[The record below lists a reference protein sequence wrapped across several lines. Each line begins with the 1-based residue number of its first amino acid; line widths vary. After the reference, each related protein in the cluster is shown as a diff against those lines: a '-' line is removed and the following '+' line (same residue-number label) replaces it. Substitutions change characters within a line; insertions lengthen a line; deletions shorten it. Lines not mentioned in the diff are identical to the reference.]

1 MAIKAS
7 GPLKFSDIIN
17 EFGRP
22 TNNNLG
28 AFRVS
33 KTVGSLSNLPLD
45 TGIPGPG
52 QPIKFSHFYSKKL
65 NVVVNFFTR
74 DATRENAS
82 RKYDDGDVVVIGGFR
97 GRPRNTSGTKVIIH
111 VNKTIGSNNNDRNN
125 VALKTGNWD
134 SGTTLVTIIG
144 PNGKLMGAGG
154 DGGNGGSGSERG
166 QNGTQGTSAFG
177 IQYSTT
183 VVNQGLIFGGRGGG
197 GGGGGSEYRRCARN
211 QRGCDG
217 GPGRVRLKG
226 GGGAGGRGFPIGS
239 GGKGGSIKNNNHESK
254 VNSALKFDGTDG
266 NPNTSGQKGTGIFGN
281 GTSAGYN
288 GTSGN
293 GGNFEES
300 GQSGTT
306 QNNKGSSGAGG
317 SGGQRG
323 YAIIVA
329 SGANLISYSGGGEI
343 GGDTKD
349 PGNPGWLPVE

>member
-7 GPLKFSDIIN
+7 GPLKFSDITN

-22 TNNNLG
+22 KNSNLG

-52 QPIKFSHFYSKKL
+52 QPISFSDFYSKKL
-65 NVVVNFFTR
+65 NIVVDFFSGPAAQR
-74 DATRENAS
+74 INARRE
-82 RKYDDGDVVVIGGFR
+82 YDNDGPVVVIGGFR
-97 GRPRNTSGTKVIIH
+97 GRPKNTGGKKVIIH
-111 VNKTIGSNNNDRNN
+111 VNKIIGSNSNDRNN

-134 SGTTLVTIIG
+134 QGTTLVTIIG
-144 PNGKLMGAGG
+144 PNGKLIFAGG
-154 DGGNGGSGSERG
+154 DGGSGGSGSAPG

-197 GGGGGSEYRRCARN
+197 GGGGGSQYNRCARN
-211 QRGCDG
+211 QRRCG
-217 GPGRVRLKG
+217 GPNRINLKG

-239 GGKGGSIKNNNHESK
+239 GGLGGSIKNSDHESK
-254 VNSALKFDGTDG
+254 VVPALKFDGTDG
-266 NPNTSGQKGTGIFGN
+266 NPNTSGEKGTGIFGN
-281 GTSAGYN
+281 GTSEGYN

-293 GGNFEES
+293 GGEREQS

-317 SGGQRG
+317 QGGQRG

-329 SGANLISYSGGGEI
+329 HDANLISYNDNGGATGGEI
-343 GGDTKD
+343 LD
-349 PGNPGWLPVE
+349 PGNLF